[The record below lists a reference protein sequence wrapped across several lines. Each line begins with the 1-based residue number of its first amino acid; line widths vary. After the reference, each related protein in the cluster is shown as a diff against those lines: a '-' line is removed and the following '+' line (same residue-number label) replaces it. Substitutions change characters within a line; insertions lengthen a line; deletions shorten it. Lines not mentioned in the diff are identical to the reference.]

1 MWNKTNTIVHLERM
15 NYSILFIIGLAFSF
29 QVHAQINQETQD
41 LKHRQT
47 ILINEINKDG
57 LTEMPY
63 ASWFFSE
70 YDAYEP
76 NQRDINQINFLQ
88 SPQDSIE
95 VIIFLATW
103 CGDSREQVPHFLK
116 LIEQLRYQPKVTM
129 YALDEYKNCEV
140 LDVTLYDIERV
151 PTFIFYKKGEEIGR
165 IVETPGV
172 SLEVDYADILE

>member
-1 MWNKTNTIVHLERM
+1 MKHLISLM
-15 NYSILFIIGLAFSF
+15 VVLSVSIQIY
-29 QVHAQINQETQD
+29 AQINQETQD

-76 NQRDINQINFLQ
+76 NRRDVNQINFLQ

-95 VIIFLATW
+95 IVVFLATW

-129 YALDEYKNCEV
+129 YALDEYKNCEAV
-140 LDVTLYDIERV
+140 DVTLYDIERV

-165 IVETPGV
+165 IIETPDV
-172 SLEVDYADILE
+172 SLEADYADIFE